1 MTGRDAPI
9 RVLVVDDHP
18 VLREGVAAMLENRN
32 DMVLVGEACDGTEA
46 LEKYRELRPD
56 VVLMDLQMPGANGFE
71 AIAAICAEAPAAKIL
86 VLTTYAGDGQAARA
100 LRAGATGYLLK
111 SSLRT
116 EMIDAIKSVDAG
128 RRYIQPEVATGIAAH
143 GPESAL
149 SDREIAIL
157 REVALGRGNREIGV
171 QLGLSE
177 ETIKANLKCIFAKLE
192 VADRTHAVTT
202 ALARGILD
210 P

>member
-1 MTGRDAPI
+1 
-9 RVLVVDDHP
+9 
-18 VLREGVAAMLENRN
+18 MLENRD

-46 LEKYRELRPD
+46 LEKFRELRPD

-100 LRAGATGYLLK
+100 LRAGAIGYLLK
-111 SSLRT
+111 SSLRI

-128 RRYIQPEVATGIAAH
+128 RRYIQHEVAAEIATH

-149 SDREIAIL
+149 SDREVAIL

>member
-18 VLREGVAAMLENRN
+18 ILREGVAAMLENRD

-100 LRAGATGYLLK
+100 LRAGAIGYLLK

-116 EMIDAIKSVDAG
+116 EMIDAIKKVDEG
-128 RRYIQPEVATGIAAH
+128 RRYIQHEVATEIAAH